1 MTVLKEGA
9 AVAQLGELMGWT
21 TVLFLIVMMAWFA
34 WAWAPSRR
42 QAMEDAA
49 NLPLED

>member
-1 MTVLKEGA
+1 VTVLHQGA
-9 AVAQLGELMGWT
+9 ETAQLGELLGFTTLFFLLVMVGW
-21 TVLFLIVMMAWFA
+21 IV

-42 QAMEDAA
+42 EALDAAA